1 MNVFNYFRDE
11 IAATIEDVA
20 AAGEL
25 PREMNI
31 NSFAVEPP
39 RESTHGDVS
48 TNVAMVLAKP
58 AGMKPRDIADRIAAR
73 LKANPAVEGIEIAGP
88 GFINLRLKSGFWH
101 ERLLEILREGEAYGT
116 STMGGG
122 RAVNVEYVSANPTGP
137 LHVGHTRGAV
147 IGDALASLLATV
159 GFKVTREYYINDAG
173 AQVDQLA
180 RSAHLRY
187 REALGETIGAIPEGL
202 YPGDYLKPVG
212 AALAARDGRQWLG
225 RPESDWLAAVR
236 EFVTAAMMDLIRADL
251 ALLGV
256 NHDKFSSERQITS
269 SGRVEEALEI
279 LAARDLLYTG
289 VLEPPKGKKP
299 DDWEPRPQLLFRSS
313 KFGDD
318 SDRPLKKS
326 DGSWTYVT
334 PDIGYH
340 FDKIRRG
347 FSRIID
353 VWGAGHAGYV
363 KRMQAAVAALSEGK
377 SALEIK
383 IYQNVSF
390 VENGVQ
396 VTMSKRSGRFVT
408 LRDVIDEVGPGVVR
422 FIMLT
427 RKHDQHLDFDF
438 VKVKEQSKDNP
449 VFYVQYAHARTR
461 SAMRQAAAA
470 LPGIDLSDDVLV
482 KADFALL
489 ADADELSLIKLLA
502 GWPRLLEAAAE
513 AGEPHRLAFYLYDLA
528 SAFHALWTRG
538 RDETALRFIVAEN
551 RALTLA
557 RLGLVRAIGLVVA
570 SGLRVMGVEPAEEMR

>member
-11 IAATIEDVA
+11 IAATIEVVA

-25 PREMNI
+25 PKEMNI

-48 TNVAMVLAKP
+48 TNVAMVLAKS
-58 AGMKPRDIADRIAAR
+58 AGMKPREIADRIAAR

-101 ERLLEILREGEAYGT
+101 ERLLEILREGEAYG
-116 STMGGG
+116 SSMMGGG
-122 RAVNVEYVSANPTGP
+122 RAVNVEFVSANPTGP

-147 IGDALASLLATV
+147 IGDALASLLEKV

-202 YPGDYLKPVG
+202 YPGEYLKPVG
-212 AALAARDGRQWLG
+212 AALAARDGGKWLG
-225 RPESDWLAAVR
+225 RPESEWLAAVR

-251 ALLGV
+251 ALLGIR
-256 NHDKFSSERQITS
+256 HDVFTSERQITR

-390 VENGVQ
+390 IENGVQ

-470 LPGIDLSDDVLV
+470 LPGIDLSDDALV
-482 KADFALL
+482 TADFALL